1 MLLKKKFINLD
12 NNNNHFMSFTKID
25 QDNFSIITSNV
36 EKLDASNASELKA
49 EIVLINK
56 NSVNNMIIDLSKTKY
71 CDSSGLSAI
80 LIGNRLCK
88 DSSGAMVVCGLQ
100 PNVKKLI
107 QISQLDKVFN
117 ITEDLESAKSMLLN
131 AEVK

>member
-1 MLLKKKFINLD
+1 
-12 NNNNHFMSFTKID
+12 MSFSKTD
-25 QDNFSIITSNV
+25 QDNYSTITSRI

-49 EIVLINK
+49 ELVLINK
-56 NSVNNMIIDLSKTKY
+56 NSVNNIILDLEKTKY

-88 DSSGAMVVCGLQ
+88 DSSGRLVICGLQ
-100 PNVKKLI
+100 PNVAKLI

-117 ITEDLESAKSMLLN
+117 ITADLESAKKMLLT
-131 AEVK
+131 EV